1 MLKRAQLFT
10 IRNKITKNMTKV
22 ESTLSDTKL
31 STLVHF
37 VRAVRVFTQIKL
49 WYITISDHW
58 MIYVYN
64 RIES

>member
-1 MLKRAQLFT
+1 
-10 IRNKITKNMTKV
+10 MTEV

-37 VRAVRVFTQIKL
+37 VHAVLVFTRIKL

-58 MIYVYN
+58 MICVYN